1 MLSPFSMSSPCIIT
15 EVFLQIITVRNYRGG
30 VTLKKGNNIS
40 SLQDQNQLAQA
51 QQSILHLQRAIN
63 QAKSH
68 MNEDILEQIK
78 HSMDRAE
85 RSLTQAENVTDD
97 QNALN
102 LVRQELVQQQQ
113 VFQDLT
119 QQNR

>member
-1 MLSPFSMSSPCIIT
+1 M
-15 EVFLQIITVRNYRGG
+15 
-30 VTLKKGNNIS
+30 KKGNNIS

-85 RSLTQAENVTDD
+85 RSLTQAETVTDD

>member
-1 MLSPFSMSSPCIIT
+1 M
-15 EVFLQIITVRNYRGG
+15 E
-30 VTLKKGNNIS
+30 KGNNIS

-51 QQSILHLQRAIN
+51 QQSILHLQRAMN

-68 MNEDILEQIK
+68 MNEEILEQIK
-78 HSMDRAE
+78 HSIDRAE
-85 RSLTQAENVTDD
+85 RSLAQAERVTDD

-113 VFQDLT
+113 AFQDIT
-119 QQNR
+119 Q

>member
-1 MLSPFSMSSPCIIT
+1 MI
-15 EVFLQIITVRNYRGG
+15 YRGG

-51 QQSILHLQRAIN
+51 QQSILHLQRAMN
-63 QAKSH
+63 QAQSH
-68 MNEDILEQIK
+68 MNEEILEQIK
-78 HSMDRAE
+78 HTMDRAE
-85 RSLTQAENVTDD
+85 RSLVQAENVTDD

-113 VFQDLT
+113 AFHDLT
-119 QQNR
+119 Q